1 MNYKGYHHLK
11 WEDRLKIEGAL
22 KTGGKPAEIAEML
35 GVCVKTIYNE
45 IKRGLCLQQKEGYIF
60 REEYCAEVA
69 ERKYQENLRAKG
81 PEIKLGRDHA
91 FANFVERKII
101 EEHYSPGAVLAYIEA
116 AGLEFETHIC
126 ETTLYS
132 YIYRGDVF
140 LELTEEHLL
149 YKGERR
155 RDYERRE
162 RANEAPGDTIED
174 RPPEVRARNTFGHW
188 EMDSIMGPVGSK
200 AALLVLTERLTRWGL
215 VIRVP
220 DHTAESVVRA
230 LNRVER
236 RMGKRF
242 REVFRTITVDN
253 GSEFM
258 DCDGLQ
264 RSYRLKR
271 PRTKIYYCH
280 PYSPQERGSN
290 ENRAADAV
298 GAGDPGPRSHGG
310 KRGPGAEPGGAENGK
325 AVPGSVPH
333 HHRGQWQRVHGL
345 RRPPAIIQAK
355 APQDEN
361 ILLPPVFPARAREQR
376 EHEPDPAAVVPK
388 GDQLRPGDGGGG
400 GTGGGVDEQLPAPDP
415 GVEIRRGRVRGV
427 RGRLKI

>member
-1 MNYKGYHHLK
+1 MRAAGVKITPAVFRAKGENMNYKGYHHLK

-60 REEYCAEVA
+60 QEEYCAEVA
-69 ERKYQENLRAKG
+69 ERKYQEHLRAKG

-155 RDYERRE
+155 RDYEQRE
-162 RANEAPGDTIED
+162 RAKEAPGDTIED

-230 LNRVER
+230 LNRLER
-236 RMGKRF
+236 KMGKRF

-258 DCDGLQ
+258 DCAGLQ
-264 RSYRLKR
+264 RSYRLKG

-290 ENRAADAV
+290 ENMNRILRRWFPKGTNFDQVTEAEVERAAEWMNNYPRRVLGWRSAGAV
-298 GAGDPGPRSHGG
+298 F
-310 KRGPGAEPGGAENGK
+310 EEY
-325 AVPGSVPH
+325 V
-333 HHRGQWQRVHGL
+333 
-345 RRPPAIIQAK
+345 
-355 APQDEN
+355 
-361 ILLPPVFPARAREQR
+361 
-376 EHEPDPAAVVPK
+376 AA
-388 GDQLRPGDGGGG
+388 
-400 GTGGGVDEQLPAPDP
+400 
-415 GVEIRRGRVRGV
+415 
-427 RGRLKI
+427 

>member
-1 MNYKGYHHLK
+1 M
-11 WEDRLKIEGAL
+11 
-22 KTGGKPAEIAEML
+22 
-35 GVCVKTIYNE
+35 
-45 IKRGLCLQQKEGYIF
+45 
-60 REEYCAEVA
+60 
-69 ERKYQENLRAKG
+69 
-81 PEIKLGRDHA
+81 
-91 FANFVERKII
+91 
-101 EEHYSPGAVLAYIEA
+101 
-116 AGLEFETHIC
+116 
-126 ETTLYS
+126 
-132 YIYRGDVF
+132 F

-155 RDYERRE
+155 RDYEQRE
-162 RANEAPGDTIED
+162 RAKEAPGDTIED

-271 PRTKIYYCH
+271 P
-280 PYSPQERGSN
+280 
-290 ENRAADAV
+290 
-298 GAGDPGPRSHGG
+298 
-310 KRGPGAEPGGAENGK
+310 
-325 AVPGSVPH
+325 
-333 HHRGQWQRVHGL
+333 
-345 RRPPAIIQAK
+345 
-355 APQDEN
+355 QDEN

>member
-1 MNYKGYHHLK
+1 MNYKGFHHLK

-22 KTGGKPAEIAEML
+22 KTGGRVAEIAEML
-35 GVCVKTIYNE
+35 GVCRKTIYNE
-45 IKRGLCLQQKEGYIF
+45 IKRGLCLQQKDGYIF
-60 REEYCAEVA
+60 QEEYCAEVA
-69 ERKYQENLRAKG
+69 ERKYQEHLRAKG
-81 PEIKLGRDHA
+81 PEIKLGKDHA
-91 FANFVERKII
+91 FANFIERKII
-101 EEHYSPGAVLAYIEA
+101 DDHYSPGAVLAYIEA
-116 AGLEFETHIC
+116 VGLEFETHIC

-140 LELTEEHLL
+140 LDLTEEHLL

-155 RDYERRE
+155 REYEQRE
-162 RANEAPGDTIED
+162 RAKEAPGDTIED

-253 GSEFM
+253 GCEFM
-258 DCDGLQ
+258 DCAGLQ
-264 RSYRLKR
+264 KSYRLKG

-280 PYSPQERGSN
+280 PYSPQ
-290 ENRAADAV
+290 
-298 GAGDPGPRSHGG
+298 
-310 KRGPGAEPGGAENGK
+310 
-325 AVPGSVPH
+325 
-333 HHRGQWQRVHGL
+333 
-345 RRPPAIIQAK
+345 
-355 APQDEN
+355 
-361 ILLPPVFPARAREQR
+361 
-376 EHEPDPAAVVPK
+376 
-388 GDQLRPGDGGGG
+388 
-400 GTGGGVDEQLPAPDP
+400 
-415 GVEIRRGRVRGV
+415 
-427 RGRLKI
+427 

>member
-60 REEYCAEVA
+60 QEEYCAEVA
-69 ERKYQENLRAKG
+69 ERKYQEHLRAKG

-155 RDYERRE
+155 RDYEQRE
-162 RANEAPGDTIED
+162 RAKEAPGDTIED

-188 EMDSIMGPVGSK
+188 EMDTVKGKQGVTKSCM
-200 AALLVLTERLTRWGL
+200 LVLTERKTR
-215 VIRVP
+215 
-220 DHTAESVVRA
+220 DT
-230 LNRVER
+230 
-236 RMGKRF
+236 GKW
-242 REVFRTITVDN
+242 TV
-253 GSEFM
+253 
-258 DCDGLQ
+258 
-264 RSYRLKR
+264 
-271 PRTKIYYCH
+271 
-280 PYSPQERGSN
+280 
-290 ENRAADAV
+290 
-298 GAGDPGPRSHGG
+298 
-310 KRGPGAEPGGAENGK
+310 
-325 AVPGSVPH
+325 
-333 HHRGQWQRVHGL
+333 
-345 RRPPAIIQAK
+345 
-355 APQDEN
+355 
-361 ILLPPVFPARAREQR
+361 
-376 EHEPDPAAVVPK
+376 
-388 GDQLRPGDGGGG
+388 
-400 GTGGGVDEQLPAPDP
+400 
-415 GVEIRRGRVRGV
+415 
-427 RGRLKI
+427 

>member
-60 REEYCAEVA
+60 QEEYCAEVA

-155 RDYERRE
+155 RDYEQRE
-162 RANEAPGDTIED
+162 RAKEAPGDTIED
-174 RPPEVRARNTFGHW
+174 RPTEVRARNTFVQL
-188 EMDSIMGPVGSK
+188 VG
-200 AALLVLTERLTRWGL
+200 
-215 VIRVP
+215 
-220 DHTAESVVRA
+220 
-230 LNRVER
+230 R
-236 RMGKRF
+236 R
-242 REVFRTITVDN
+242 
-253 GSEFM
+253 
-258 DCDGLQ
+258 
-264 RSYRLKR
+264 
-271 PRTKIYYCH
+271 
-280 PYSPQERGSN
+280 
-290 ENRAADAV
+290 
-298 GAGDPGPRSHGG
+298 
-310 KRGPGAEPGGAENGK
+310 
-325 AVPGSVPH
+325 
-333 HHRGQWQRVHGL
+333 
-345 RRPPAIIQAK
+345 
-355 APQDEN
+355 
-361 ILLPPVFPARAREQR
+361 
-376 EHEPDPAAVVPK
+376 
-388 GDQLRPGDGGGG
+388 
-400 GTGGGVDEQLPAPDP
+400 
-415 GVEIRRGRVRGV
+415 
-427 RGRLKI
+427 